1 VAPDSA
7 AAKAQPPSAIDRKDP
22 AFVVRADGGSDAG
35 GHDLPLE
42 QAKEGREVDAMK
54 FADEVDA
61 MYARLE
67 DEGWVAAH
75 EWWPNFTGTDDDMFI
90 VRG

>member
-1 VAPDSA
+1 M
-7 AAKAQPPSAIDRKDP
+7 
-22 AFVVRADGGSDAG
+22 
-35 GHDLPLE
+35 E